1 MDPMYTSLHFVG
13 VDAVEAVGEIICGV
27 SRSLYPA
34 LETMSSQNTQFL
46 ACTIAQHAEG
56 GDTSQA
62 MACIVGM
69 QGFPH

>member
-34 LETMSSQNTQFL
+34 LETMSS
-46 ACTIAQHAEG
+46 
-56 GDTSQA
+56 
-62 MACIVGM
+62 
-69 QGFPH
+69 